1 MVTNADDTSYVA
13 KWVDVRDV
21 AHPDSPTYAYALPA
35 WGSRSPNVS
44 IPPVKVE
51 KDGKEFVIEADSV
64 VCALGFRAPYAAVD
78 ALCDE
83 VDESYVIGDCRNV
96 GQIHHA
102 INQGYYT
109 ALLV

>member
-1 MVTNADDTSYVA
+1 M
-13 KWVDVRDV
+13 
-21 AHPDSPTYAYALPA
+21 
-35 WGSRSPNVS
+35 
-44 IPPVKVE
+44 
-51 KDGKEFVIEADSV
+51 IEADSV